1 MASLFITK
9 DDVLLFKTRLHDAV
23 VTIGRAPEN
32 TIRLGDLS
40 VSRQHARLRRDEQG
54 KYLVEEVRSTNG
66 IFLNENKLAAPTRLQ
81 EGDEI
86 KVGAYVLRFAEE
98 LAATTDRLQALF
110 APSENTFIRK
120 PEEST
125 ATGVL
130 VNEANNAIF
139 NLTQDRIV
147 FGNEGEVDIRVPSAA
162 PLRAS
167 IFRRGDLFYICSET
181 GAPCVRVNG
190 ILIMNAQ
197 LQYNDVIE
205 IGGRRFTLRD
215 I

>member
-23 VTIGRAPEN
+23 VTIGRAQEN

-40 VSRQHARLRRDEQG
+40 VSRQHARLRRDEEG

-66 IFLNENKLAAPTRLQ
+66 IFLNENKLTAPTRLQ

-110 APSENTFIRK
+110 APAANTLIRK

-139 NLTQDRIV
+139 NLTRDRVV
-147 FGNEGEVDIRVPSAA
+147 FGSDGDVDIRVPSTA

-197 LQYNDVIE
+197 LHYNDVIE
-205 IGGRRFTLRD
+205 IGGRRFSLREL
-215 I
+215 